1 MMNRTLRNLL
11 GMLLSTAMLLGCA
24 ATQLHRDGLTE
35 VERGN
40 YEAGVSKLAEAVAQ
54 DPKNMMYKL
63 DLTARR
69 EDSIQ
74 KLISTGDALRAAGQY
89 DAAVSTYRRVLA
101 IEAANPRALRGIDG
115 VETDR
120 RHAGMVGE
128 ASKDFERKDYD
139 GADAI
144 LRTVLNED
152 SGFAPATA
160 LAAKINVARG
170 PTNAAPRLKTRN

>member
-1 MMNRTLRNLL
+1 MMNRSLRNIL
-11 GMLLSTAMLLGCA
+11 GMLLSAAMLLGCA
-24 ATQLHRDGLTE
+24 ATKLHREGLAE

-40 YEAGVSKLAEAVAQ
+40 YEAGVSKLADAVAQ
-54 DPKNMMYKL
+54 DPKNMMFRL

-89 DAAVSTYRRVLA
+89 DAAVSTYRRVLP
-101 IEAANPRALRGIDG
+101 IHAANPTALRGIDG

-144 LRTVLNED
+144 LRAVLN
-152 SGFAPATA
+152 
-160 LAAKINVARG
+160 
-170 PTNAAPRLKTRN
+170 